1 MKLNQKIISGYL
13 KEKIHIFC
21 YDETDSTNN
30 AAKREAASLS
40 YAPSLFVSERQT
52 SGRGRRGRSF
62 FSPNTGL
69 YMTLMLPVEDPCGI
83 QKITCAAAAA
93 TADAIESLTDLRAD
107 IKWVNDILVGGK
119 KVAGI
124 LCELICDDENTP
136 KAVIIGVGINL
147 TTADF
152 PPEFA
157 DKAGQI
163 GDIDKNL
170 LCARVVENLLSEFKG
185 LEKNRFLKKYTERS
199 IALGKTITF
208 DQNGV
213 THTAKAVGIA
223 PDGGLTVEENGKR
236 QTLHSGE
243 ISIQLGIRNEK

>member
-13 KEKIHIFC
+13 KEKIHIFY

-30 AAKREAASLS
+30 AAKREAAALS

-52 SGRGRRGRSF
+52 AGRGRRGRSF
-62 FSPNTGL
+62 FSPDTGL
-69 YMTLMLPVEDPCGI
+69 YMTLMLPVEDSCGI
-83 QKITCAAAAA
+83 QKITCAAATA
-93 TADAIESLTDLRAD
+93 TADAIESLTDLKAD

-124 LCELICDDENTP
+124 LCELICDHDNTP
-136 KAVIIGVGINL
+136 KAVIIGIGINL
-147 TTADF
+147 TTEDF
-152 PPEFA
+152 PAEFA
-157 DKAGQI
+157 ERAGQI

-170 LCARVVENLLSEFKG
+170 LCARVTENLLDKYKG
-185 LEKNRFLKKYTERS
+185 LEENRFLKNYTERS
-199 IALGKTITF
+199 IALGKTVTF
-208 DQNGV
+208 HQNGV

-223 PDGGLTVEENGKR
+223 PDGGLIVEEQGKR

-243 ISIQLGIRNEK
+243 ISVLIHNS